1 MSSIAT
7 FDDLQNKTK
16 EKKINWNATIFV
28 QLTFKF
34 QSFRYFSNEAVNE
47 IHTEASSILQY
58 QKRRNL
64 WRMQRTSITHTHTVH
79 KIQNHDSI

>member
-1 MSSIAT
+1 MTCKIK
-7 FDDLQNKTK
+7 QKK
-16 EKKINWNATIFV
+16 EKINWNATIFV